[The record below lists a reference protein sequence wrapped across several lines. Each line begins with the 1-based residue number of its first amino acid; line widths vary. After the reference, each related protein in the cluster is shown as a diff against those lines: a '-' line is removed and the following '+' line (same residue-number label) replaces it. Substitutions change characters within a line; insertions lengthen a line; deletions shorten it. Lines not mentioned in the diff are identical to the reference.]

1 MLCGALQTKERRIM
15 IALLALILLVLG
27 IITYYTFELRN
38 NYKEQAVMADE
49 YLEAGNYEQAIEAY
63 LKAMSM
69 KNSKR
74 ELLSIGLA
82 EAYCGTNNY
91 DKALESLRNSYQQ
104 NGGVEIKKKIK
115 EKIEEV
121 TAKKTDYEFRLMITN
136 ADTYY
141 LNSEFEKAIN
151 EYEKAK
157 LIKSKE
163 TISYERIAE
172 AYIAMGNYSL
182 AREEVLDGLAL
193 TQNEELNV
201 MLDKVNLK
209 LFQTQYEE
217 IVKAASEYI
226 YQENYEEAIK
236 KLEEAINLLS
246 GEESAYNKLAE
257 VYITIGEYEKAEEL
271 LERALQNIQ
280 SDVMEEILDQAISL
294 KEERDERN
302 RILKELYAATRPI
315 DTDKI
320 EELLENTF
328 FTMKIIGTDPIYYS
342 KEGEGS
348 ISTGNIMIIMDKD
361 NFYAGGIVDGAK
373 KGIGIYYRK
382 LDIKEQQIYY
392 YYEGEWNHDMPNGIG
407 KTEKV
412 TIILDYEGKSFIK
425 KVVTSGEYI
434 NGMENGLMH
443 KIVYIDGQL
452 AGNVSY
458 KAVYGTPEAYK
469 DEEGN
474 TVSATKAGEYVIGK
488 WHLKDKPTNDY
499 YSIKQ
504 DTLLGVEVYNK

>member
-27 IITYYTFELRN
+27 IFTYYTSVQRN
-38 NYKEQAVMADE
+38 IYKEQAVMADE
-49 YLEAGNYEQAIEAY
+49 YLKAGNYDQAIEAY

-69 KNSKR
+69 KNSNKK
-74 ELLSIGLA
+74 LLSIGLA

-104 NGGVEIKKKIK
+104 NGGVEIK

-121 TAKKTDYEFRLMITN
+121 TAKKMNYDFRLMITN
-136 ADTYY
+136 ADAYY

-163 TISYERIAE
+163 AVSYERIAE

-193 TQNEELNV
+193 TQNKELNV

-217 IVKAASEYI
+217 IINAASEYI

-236 KLEEAINLLS
+236 KLKEAINLLS
-246 GEESAYNKLAE
+246 GEENAYIKLAD
-257 VYITIGEYEKAEEL
+257 VYITLGEYEKAEGL

-280 SDVMEEILDQAISL
+280 SDVMEEMLNQVISL
-294 KEERDERN
+294 MEERDERN
-302 RILKELYAATRPI
+302 RILEELYAATRPI
-315 DTDKI
+315 DTDKVGEI
-320 EELLENTF
+320 LENTF
-328 FTMKIIGTDPIYYS
+328 YTMKIIGTNPIYYS
-342 KEGEGS
+342 QAGEGQ
-348 ISTGNIMIIMDKD
+348 ISSGNIMIILDKD
-361 NFYAGGIVDGAK
+361 NFYAGGIVDGVK

-382 LDIKEQQIYY
+382 LDIKEQQVYY
-392 YYEGEWNHDMPNGIG
+392 YYEGEWNNDMPNGIG

-412 TIILDYEGKSFIK
+412 TILQDYEGKSLIK

-434 NGMENGLMH
+434 NGMENGLMQ
-443 KIVYIDGQL
+443 KNVYIDGQL
-452 AGNVSY
+452 VGNVSY
-458 KAVYGTPEAYK
+458 KAVIGIPEAYK
-469 DEEGN
+469 DGDGN
-474 TVSATKAGEYVIGK
+474 TVSATNAGEYVIGM
-488 WHLKDKPTNDY
+488 WYLKDEPTNDY
-499 YSIKQ
+499 YSIKK
-504 DTLLGVEVYNK
+504 DTILGVEIYLNK